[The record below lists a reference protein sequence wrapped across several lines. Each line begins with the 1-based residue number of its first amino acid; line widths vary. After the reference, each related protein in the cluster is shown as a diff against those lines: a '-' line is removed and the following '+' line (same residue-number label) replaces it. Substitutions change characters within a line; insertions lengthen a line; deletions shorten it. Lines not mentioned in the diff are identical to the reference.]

1 MSIMDGL
8 PWWVSPLRRGDMP
21 SLCDYFLQMKQQKSN
36 VETVITAATTH
47 WFDKKADDLTKGH
60 GIHFNCILSSENAYQ
75 YYVIANKS
83 KQLKKNRYFDQFY
96 QIWNEYMWITPEK
109 GQLVMIADI
118 CWEQAVHT
126 TGYNNQTIDKKDL
139 KPMGFPRTEQCYKIY
154 KITYDPNQSTQW
166 PGTD

>member
-1 MSIMDGL
+1 MKLRNQLLLHGLSGILGLTLISAQDNVFISWGHSYADFHNRSNCWVCGAMPMSIMDGL

-21 SLCDYFLQMKQQKSN
+21 SLCDYFLQLKQQKSN

-96 QIWNEYMWITPEK
+96 QI
-109 GQLVMIADI
+109 
-118 CWEQAVHT
+118 
-126 TGYNNQTIDKKDL
+126 
-139 KPMGFPRTEQCYKIY
+139 
-154 KITYDPNQSTQW
+154 
-166 PGTD
+166 